1 MESEICL
8 RTMAFWWMAR
18 KFPGLLRLETLK
30 VSVVKRLI
38 LPMEH
43 CCLD

>member
-1 MESEICL
+1 MESEIYL
-8 RTMAFWWMAR
+8 RTMAFWWMTR
-18 KFPGLLRLETLK
+18 KFPGLLRLGTLK